1 MTSRYQKRKN
11 KEDERRIMSASTML
25 AYIVATSL
33 FLLDPFLLYQ
43 KRLRKRQ
50 IMVHYMRTNPLRR
63 QLRREHFRV
72 SRPSRGKPPYTQHN
86 FNLQDKSD
94 TWCLEFLRFTKHQ
107 LRELVRAFQLDHL
120 QLPNR
125 CKAPAE
131 TCLSVLLFRLAFPNR
146 YKSCCDVS

>member
-1 MTSRYQKRKN
+1 
-11 KEDERRIMSASTML
+11 MSA
-25 AYIVATSL
+25 YIAATSL
-33 FLLDPFLLYQ
+33 FLLDPFLLLQ
-43 KRLRKRQ
+43 KQLRKRQ

-63 QLRREHFRV
+63 QLRRERFRV

-94 TWCLEFLRFTKHQ
+94 TWCLEFLRFTKYQ
-107 LRELVRAFQLDHL
+107 LRELVRAFQLEHL

-146 YKSCCDVS
+146 YKNCCDVC